1 MITKSIFN
9 KTVLMI
15 CALVL
20 IISLAACGAKNDT
33 KETTAPTESATISTV
48 TEAPAPATTEA
59 ATDAA
64 TDPATA
70 TEAKASSDNG
80 LVGSWDYAELS
91 GMVYTF
97 NADGSG
103 SYDMFGEVMKFTY
116 EADGAV
122 LKITYTDEG
131 VDEPMELEYKIDG
144 DTLNVKDSFGNDT
157 LYKRK

>member
-1 MITKSIFN
+1 MKAITT
-9 KTVLMI
+9 KTISLI
-15 CALVL
+15 CALFL
-20 IISLAACGAKNDT
+20 IISLASCGAKNDAEVT
-33 KETTAPTESATISTV
+33 AAPTEPTAASTAAE
-48 TEAPAPATTEA
+48 TPAPAKTEA

-64 TDPATA
+64 IKI
-70 TEAKASSDNG
+70 EAKASADTG

-91 GMVYTF
+91 GMIYTF
-97 NADGSG
+97 NTDGSG
-103 SYDMFGEVMKFTY
+103 TYDMFGEAMHFTY